1 MRLAFMPQLG
11 ENLEH
16 LAFEGMVPT
25 RHTNLGW
32 EVSEVG
38 SVS

>member
-16 LAFEGMVPT
+16 LAVQGMVRPDYP
-25 RHTNLGW
+25 NLGR